1 MAHVP
6 LNHHLRPLYRGL
18 AALTGGY
25 LLAFGVVGIADTAG
39 TDLFAQDP
47 GLTALGLSTNR
58 AFAVLSVL
66 AGLLVLGAAVIG
78 RNVDRWVNIWVGPG
92 FLIAGT
98 AMLALTNTDANFLN
112 SSVATAIVSYIIGL
126 LLLTAGL
133 YGKVG
138 SADQAEEEEAFR
150 TGVSGRAG

>member
-1 MAHVP
+1 MSHFP

-18 AALTGGY
+18 AGLTGGY
-25 LLAFGVVGIADTAG
+25 LLAFGAVGIAETAG

-47 GLTALGLSTNR
+47 ELTALGLATNR

-78 RNVDRWVNIWVGPG
+78 RNVDRGVNLWVGPG

-98 AMLALTNTDANFLN
+98 AMLALTNTDANVLN

-126 LLLTAGL
+126 VLLTAGL

-138 SADQAEEEEAFR
+138 TADDAHAEEQFR